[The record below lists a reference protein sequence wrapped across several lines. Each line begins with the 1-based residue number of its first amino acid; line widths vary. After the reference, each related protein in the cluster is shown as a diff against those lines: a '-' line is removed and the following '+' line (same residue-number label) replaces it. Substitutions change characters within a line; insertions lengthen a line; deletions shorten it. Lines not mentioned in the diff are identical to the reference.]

1 MNNRR
6 RKFWIDRDVQGALV
20 SRVIFHWLLLF
31 AISAL
36 FLPMFRLLNAAQ
48 IDAPFSTLLRR
59 AWVDTAPIFVFML
72 LLLPFFVWDT
82 VKLSNRFAGPMYR
95 IRKALGG
102 LAAGKEVD
110 PIRLRDD
117 DFWKEAAHD
126 FNVVRERLQSLEA
139 SAGNRTDKKVVT
151 TSVASAGSAAATKA

>member
-1 MNNRR
+1 MKNRR

-31 AISAL
+31 AISVL

-95 IRKALGG
+95 IRKALGS
-102 LAAGKEVD
+102 LAAGKDTD

-139 SAGNRTDKKVVT
+139 SSGSRPEKKVLAS
-151 TSVASAGSAAATKA
+151 TSGNATPAKV

>member
-1 MNNRR
+1 MKNRR

-20 SRVIFHWLLLF
+20 SRVISHCVLLF

-36 FLPMFRLLNAAQ
+36 FLPMFKVLNAAQ
-48 IDAPFSTLLRR
+48 LDAPFSTLMRE
-59 AWVDTAPIFVFML
+59 AWVETAPIFAFML

-95 IRKALGG
+95 IRQALGG
-102 LAAGKEVD
+102 LAADKEVQ

-117 DFWKEAAHD
+117 DVWQEAAHD
-126 FNVVRERLQSLEA
+126 SNVVRERLQSLEA
-139 SAGNRTDKKVVT
+139 AGENGVEKKRPAVT
-151 TSVASAGSAAATKA
+151 GAPSPTKA

>member
-20 SRVIFHWLLLF
+20 SRVVFHWVLLF

-36 FLPMFRLLNAAQ
+36 FLPMFKVLNAAQ
-48 IDAPFSTLLRR
+48 LDAPFSTLMRE
-59 AWVDTAPIFVFML
+59 AWVETAPIFVFML

-95 IRKALGG
+95 IRQALGG
-102 LAAGKEVD
+102 LAAGKEVQ
-110 PIRLRDD
+110 PVRLRDD

-126 FNVVRERLQSLEA
+126 FNIVRERLQSFEA
-139 SAGNRTDKKVVT
+139 SGDKLAAKKSVSVTNTPTPTKV
-151 TSVASAGSAAATKA
+151 